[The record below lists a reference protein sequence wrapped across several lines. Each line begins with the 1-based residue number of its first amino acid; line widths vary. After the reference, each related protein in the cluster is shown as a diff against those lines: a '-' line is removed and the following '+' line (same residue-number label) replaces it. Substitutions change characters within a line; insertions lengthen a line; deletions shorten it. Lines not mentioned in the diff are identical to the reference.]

1 MSHRAQSLPPPLG
14 PLPITG
20 PHFPASLLA
29 LIKKDDPVNADDRV
43 WKGKRILVMSGKE
56 DPLVNFVH
64 GGSDV
69 FVEKLKG
76 MNGVEIEAFVEE
88 GV

>member
-1 MSHRAQSLPPPLG
+1 
-14 PLPITG
+14 
-20 PHFPASLLA
+20 
-29 LIKKDDPVNADDRV
+29 
-43 WKGKRILVMSGKE
+43 MSGKE

-69 FVEKLKG
+69 FVEKLQR